1 MRIPKESIVDF
12 IELHI
17 LHHAGEEPIYGLWM
31 IEELRHHGYAVGA
44 SHLYPK
50 LHKMEKL
57 GYLKRTEKLV
67 DGKRRKY
74 YTATAKGR
82 RYLQMRKRM
91 VLELVWEAFSPEEL
105 LSPERRRSS
114 SDTHTRKG

>member
-1 MRIPKESIVDF
+1 MPKHKDGFVDF

-17 LHHAGEEPIYGLWM
+17 LHHAAEEPIYGLWM

-50 LHKMEKL
+50 FHRMERL

-67 DGKRRKY
+67 DGKYRKY
-74 YTATAKGR
+74 YAATAKGR
-82 RYLQMRKRM
+82 RYLQSRKRM
-91 VLELVWEAFSPEEL
+91 VLELVREAFSTEEL
-105 LSPERRRSS
+105 RSIAQK
-114 SDTHTRKG
+114 DRGAGGPGRKG